1 LPIASMTGFARA
13 EGGFG
18 EARWSW
24 ELKSVN
30 GRGLDLRF
38 RMPPQFDSVEVIARQ
53 AVTSRFS
60 RGTITIKLNFSSG
73 LQGPHLKVNRDV
85 LDQLLDLSK
94 TLSMDR
100 IKPPRIDSLLA
111 IKGVVEV
118 VEFEQP
124 GSRDETDRA
133 ILNGFDEALDSLETS
148 REQEGSWLSDR
159 LSEHLNEIE
168 NLTNRIRSSDSARP
182 DAVKDRLNRYL
193 AGFSDVV
200 LPIPEERIAQEIA
213 LLLVKTDVNEELD
226 RLLVHIEQAR
236 QLLVSNSPV
245 GRKFDFLSQEF
256 NREANTLCAKVS
268 DVQNKRIGL
277 ELKAIIDRLREHVQ
291 NVE

>member
-1 LPIASMTGFARA
+1 MTGFART
-13 EGGFG
+13 EGGVG
-18 EARWSW
+18 EERWSW

-53 AVTSRFS
+53 AITRRFS
-60 RGTITIKLNFSSG
+60 RGSITIRLNFSSG
-73 LQGPHLKVNRDV
+73 VQGPHLKVNRDV
-85 LDQLLDLSK
+85 LDQLLDLSQA
-94 TLSMDR
+94 LSMDR
-100 IKPPRIDSLLA
+100 IKPPRIDALLA

-118 VEFEQP
+118 VEFEQE

-133 ILNGFDEALDSLETS
+133 VLKGFDEALDLLETS
-148 REQEGSWLSDR
+148 REQEGSRLLDR
-159 LSEHLNEIE
+159 LSEHLNEID
-168 NLTNRIRSSDSARP
+168 NLTSRIRSSDSARP
-182 DAVKDRLNRYL
+182 DALKDRLNRYL
-193 AGFSDVV
+193 AGLSDIV
-200 LPIPEERIAQEIA
+200 LPIPEERIAQEVA

-226 RLLVHIEQAR
+226 RLSVHIQQAR
-236 QLLVSNSPV
+236 QLLVDNGPV

-268 DVQNKRIGL
+268 DMQNKRIGL
-277 ELKAIIDRLREHVQ
+277 ELKTIIDRLREHVQ